1 MSTTAVASRLRIDDA
16 LFREHFPYRHF
27 RIGHQLA
34 GHRLFTLDRL
44 LALARTQPPGTVEY
58 YSGAA
63 AVSQDPSTTPVTG
76 RSLEETVRNIEV
88 AGSWVVLK
96 YVERDPDYRALLG
109 ECVDELRARSEAIEP
124 GTHRL
129 EAYIFISSPGSV
141 TPYHFDEEHNFLL
154 QIHGSKQVH
163 TWTLEQAGIDQLAV
177 ERIYL
182 GGHRNQPFPEEIQ
195 PLATTFT
202 LAPGDGLHIPVH
214 TPHWV
219 KNGGEVS
226 VSFSVTFRSRRIAR
240 DAAVHWLNGK
250 LRRYG
255 LSPRPPGES
264 ATRDRAKYLGA
275 RLTVKTSSLL
285 RRLRA
290 MR

>member
-1 MSTTAVASRLRIDDA
+1 MSPARLTIDDA
-16 LFREHFPYRHF
+16 AFREHFPYRHF
-27 RIGHQLA
+27 RIAHQLA
-34 GHRLFTLDRL
+34 GHPLFTLDRL
-44 LALARTQPPGTVEY
+44 LELARTQPRGTVEY

-76 RSLEETVRNIEV
+76 LSLEETVRTIDR

-96 YVERDPDYRALLG
+96 YVERDPEYRALLG
-109 ECVDELRARSEAIEP
+109 ECVEELQRRSEAIEP

-154 QIHGSKQVH
+154 QIRGSKLVH

-177 ERIYL
+177 ERIYG
-182 GGHRNQPFPEEIQ
+182 GGHRNQPFPDEIA
-195 PLATTFT
+195 PLATVFR
-202 LAPGDGLHIPVH
+202 LAAGDGLHIPVH

-219 KNGGEVS
+219 KNGDEVS

-240 DAAVHWLNGK
+240 AAAVHWLNGK
-250 LRRYG
+250 LRLYG
-255 LSPRPPGES
+255 LSPRPPGDS
-264 ATRDRAKYLGA
+264 AARDRAKYVGA
-275 RLTVKTSSLL
+275 RLTVQGSRVL
-285 RRLRA
+285 RRLGI

>member
-1 MSTTAVASRLRIDDA
+1 MSQTRLTIDDGV
-16 LFREHFPYRHF
+16 FRAHFPYRHF
-27 RIGHQLA
+27 RIAHHLA
-34 GHRLFTLDRL
+34 DHPLFTLDRL
-44 LALARTQPPGTVEY
+44 LRLARTQPRGTVEY

-63 AVSQDPSTTPVTG
+63 AVSQDPGSTPVTG
-76 RSLEETVRNIEV
+76 LSLEETVRTIDR

-96 YVERDPDYRALLG
+96 YVERDPEYRALLA
-109 ECVDELRARSEAIEP
+109 ECVEELRARSEAIEP

-129 EAYIFISSPGSV
+129 EAYIFISSPASV

-154 QIHGSKQVH
+154 QIRGSKLVH

-177 ERIYL
+177 ERIYG
-182 GGHRNQPFPEEIQ
+182 GGHRNQPFPDAIAA
-195 PLATTFT
+195 LATTFR

-219 KNGGEVS
+219 KNGDDVS

-255 LSPRPPGES
+255 FSPRPPGAS
-264 ATRDRAKYLGA
+264 AVRDRAKYMGA
-275 RLTVKTSSLL
+275 RLTVHGSRVL
-285 RRLRA
+285 RRLGVIR
-290 MR
+290 